1 MATERTTPSVTR
13 RSHAITQGVERA
25 PHRSLL
31 RALGLNDKEMA
42 SPFIG
47 VVSAF
52 NELIPGHIHLPQI
65 AAAVKAGIR
74 IAGGTPF
81 EFPVIGVCDGLAM
94 NHVGMKYSLASRELI
109 ADSIEIMTRGHA
121 LDALV
126 LIPNCDKIVPGM
138 LMAAARLDIP
148 AIVISGGPMLAG
160 HLDGKAIDVTTM
172 FEAVGAVKAGKMDED
187 ELAALELAAC
197 PGCGSCSGMYT
208 ANSMN
213 CLSEAIGMALPGNG
227 TIPAVDAARI
237 RLAKDTGARVM
248 ELLEKGITP
257 RQIITEGA
265 VRNALAIDMALGC
278 SSNTV
283 LHLLAI
289 AREAG
294 VPMDLTWVEEAS
306 DRVPQLCKLSPAGAH
321 HVEDLD
327 REGGIQAVAAELIKG
342 GHLDTAVTT
351 VAGHAPGAGRVRR
364 PVGSGLGDGAVPG
377 PVIRPLSDPYS
388 ATGGLAI
395 LRGSLAPE
403 GAVVKQ
409 GGVAPEMLRRT
420 GTAICFDSEE
430 DVSEAILSGRVKP
443 GHVVVVRYEGPKGS
457 PGMREMLTPTSAVIG
472 MGLGSSVALITDG
485 RFSGATRGASIGH
498 VCPEAA
504 AGGPIALIE
513 DGDRISIDI
522 PGRTLDLLVEPD
534 VLAARYEK
542 WLAAGGPARVN
553 HLGGYLDRY
562 QAAVMSAAEG
572 ARVATPE
579 ELAARETAAAQAGVA
594 RTGRAG
600 Q

>member
-1 MATERTTPSVTR
+1 MATEHLAQTPR
-13 RSHAITQGVERA
+13 RSHSITKGVERA

-31 RALGLNDKEMA
+31 RALGLNDREMD

-52 NELIPGHIHLPQI
+52 NELIPGHVHLPQI

-109 ADSIEIMTRGHA
+109 ADSIEVMAKGHA

-138 LMAAARLDIP
+138 LMAAVRLDIP
-148 AIVISGGPMLAG
+148 AIVVSGGPMLAG
-160 HLDGKAIDVTTM
+160 HLNGKAIDVTTM
-172 FEAVGAVKAGKMDED
+172 FEAVGAVSAGKMKEE
-187 ELAALELAAC
+187 ELEALELAAC

-213 CLSEAIGMALPGNG
+213 CLSEAIGLALPGNG

-237 RLAKDTGARVM
+237 RLAKDTGVRIM
-248 ELLEKGITP
+248 ELLEQGVTP
-257 RQIITEGA
+257 RKIITAGA

-294 VPMDLTWVEEAS
+294 VPMDLTWVEKES
-306 DRVPQLCKLSPAGAH
+306 DRVPQLCKLSPAGVH

-327 REGGIQAVAAELIKG
+327 REGGIQAVGAELIKG
-342 GHLDTAVTT
+342 GYLDTTVTT
-351 VAGHAPGAGRVRR
+351 VCGHAPGAGRVRR

-388 ATGGLAI
+388 VTGGLAI

-409 GGVAPEMLRRT
+409 GGVAPEMLKRT

-430 DVSEAILSGRVKP
+430 EVTEAILSGQVKP

-457 PGMREMLTPTSAVIG
+457 PGMREMLTPTAAVAG
-472 MGLGSSVALITDG
+472 AGLGSSVALITDG

-504 AGGPIALIE
+504 EGGPIALIQ

-522 PGRTLDLLVEPD
+522 PGRKLDLLVEPV
-534 VLAARYEK
+534 VLAGRKEK
-542 WLAAGGPARVN
+542 WLAAGGPARA
-553 HLGGYLDRY
+553 HRMGGYLDRY

-572 ARVATPE
+572 ARLATPE
-579 ELAARETAAAQAGVA
+579 ELAAQADSR
-594 RTGRAG
+594 RTGGAEK
-600 Q
+600 